1 MKATGEVMA
10 ISRSF
15 ECALQKALHSLEENK
30 TSLLMSEYTEKSC
43 DELLKLLKNI
53 DNTRLYVVA
62 ASIYNGISLG
72 KIHDITKIDMWF
84 LTRIENIVN
93 MEKTLMTGACDRDTL
108 LEAKRLGFTD
118 DVIANDVGVSEAS
131 IKNLRRMW
139 HITPS
144 FSIVDTCAAEF
155 KAETPYYYSD
165 YCVENEVDTTPKKK
179 KIIVLGSGPIRIGQG
194 VEFDY
199 CSVHSIWALKK
210 AGCEAIIVNNNPE
223 TVSTDFD
230 VSDKLYFEPLT
241 PEYVTNIVEAEKP
254 DGAIVQF
261 GGQTAIKLT
270 KTLNDLGVTILG
282 TDATTLTPQRT
293 ESVLTR
299 YSNTA
304 TFKDLRDIPCLP

>member
-1 MKATGEVMA
+1 
-10 ISRSF
+10 
-15 ECALQKALHSLEENK
+15 
-30 TSLLMSEYTEKSC
+30 
-43 DELLKLLKNI
+43 
-53 DNTRLYVVA
+53 
-62 ASIYNGISLG
+62 
-72 KIHDITKIDMWF
+72 
-84 LTRIENIVN
+84 
-93 MEKTLMTGACDRDTL
+93 MTGACDRDTL

-118 DVIANDVGVSEAS
+118 DVIANDVGVSESS

-230 VSDKLYFEPLT
+230 VSEKLYFEPLT

-282 TDATTLTPQRT
+282 TDADHVDAAEDRERFDEILEYCDIQRPKGHT
-293 ESVLTR
+293 VFTVNEALSAAHSL
-299 YSNTA
+299 
-304 TFKDLRDIPCLP
+304 C

>member
-1 MKATGEVMA
+1 M
-10 ISRSF
+10 
-15 ECALQKALHSLEENK
+15 
-30 TSLLMSEYTEKSC
+30 
-43 DELLKLLKNI
+43 
-53 DNTRLYVVA
+53 A

-155 KAETPYYYSD
+155 KAANAVLLFGLLCWKTRSIQLRS
-165 YCVENEVDTTPKKK
+165 KK
-179 KIIVLGSGPIRIGQG
+179 KIIVLGSGPVRIGQG

-199 CSVHSIWALKK
+199 CSVHSIWALQK
-210 AGCEAIIVNNNPE
+210 
-223 TVSTDFD
+223 S
-230 VSDKLYFEPLT
+230 
-241 PEYVTNIVEAEKP
+241 
-254 DGAIVQF
+254 
-261 GGQTAIKLT
+261 
-270 KTLNDLGVTILG
+270 
-282 TDATTLTPQRT
+282 R
-293 ESVLTR
+293 
-299 YSNTA
+299 
-304 TFKDLRDIPCLP
+304 LRSHNRK